1 MTDGTVV
8 LFKINT
14 SVQSFAPRL
23 VLPVACLLY
32 TSYQKRFIL
41 EKESR
46 IANLMDNKKLFSDDV
61 IDIEFTEK

>member
-1 MTDGTVV
+1 MKQV
-8 LFKINT
+8 LT
-14 SVQSFAPRL
+14 FADL
-23 VLPVACLLY
+23 F
-32 TSYQKRFIL
+32 YQKRFIL